1 MIRIAT
7 IVTCFNRKQK
17 TLSCL
22 RHFYEAINYYN
33 QSNPSPICITV
44 FLTDDGCTDG
54 TAEAVSSTF
63 SDKDIRILQGTGSL
77 FWAGGMRLAWQ
88 ASIDTGILWDA
99 FLLLNDDTIIYPNV
113 FNELFEADEWGCQQ
127 TGRHGMVSGITCQ
140 PECTEDVTYGGRKF
154 VGKFKGRR
162 QLARPTGK
170 PQFVDTTHANILLI
184 HHDLV
189 DRYGIFYK
197 GFVHG
202 AADEDY
208 SMMANRHSFPVMVT
222 SHVCGECKFDHDSEK
237 DEIFKLMNM
246 TLVERRQYVN
256 SPTHSDHDYLLFV
269 SRNMPFRYPFA
280 WLLRT
285 IRLYYPKFYYHVTK
299 IRGVYKS

>member
-237 DEIFKLMNM
+237 DEIFKN
-246 TLVERRQYVN
+246 LVEKALTVM
-256 SPTHSDHDYLLFV
+256 LICV
-269 SRNMPFRYPFA
+269 
-280 WLLRT
+280 
-285 IRLYYPKFYYHVTK
+285 K
-299 IRGVYKS
+299 I